1 MGKRAVVIGLDGA
14 AWHLLDPMI
23 DAGVMPRLGA
33 LRDRGAYGLL
43 ASTIPTYTPPAW
55 TSAVTGVNPGRHG
68 IYGFFEGNAQSERQV
83 LVHSGKVKA
92 PTLWEMTGA
101 QGATAGIYNLPLTYP
116 PRQLGGW
123 MISGMMTPER
133 GEHRLTGFGC
143 PHEIETKV
151 LAVEPDY
158 VVDVSADWEADYKT
172 TGLCDRI
179 ERSLRQ
185 RWSVLDTLLSEE
197 PTDIVFSVLEAP
209 DRLQH
214 VYYRYLDPGDSLYD
228 SPQGAAM
235 RPKILQCYAAMDR
248 ICGLLE
254 DWAGS
259 DGGVIVCSDHGFT
272 AWEASV
278 HTNALL
284 EQWGLLTMKRSAR
297 AMQTRL
303 ARSLVP
309 VAKRLLPHGV
319 ARRAK
324 GATFAGIDW
333 AQTKAFASPVPQQGV
348 FVNLAGRER
357 NGVVPEPELAGVK
370 AEIKER
376 FTSLTGPDGQPV
388 TDQVRLSEEVFHGDA
403 LDGAPDV
410 LPVLRDHRYE
420 LDDEVFHRK
429 PFTDFGHLPRGVH
442 HPDGIVVMAG
452 PGIAPGQG
460 AEDPVGSV
468 MDITPTL
475 LYLAGLGVPEG
486 LDGRVLTGPFIPEH
500 LRDNPVASLP
510 PLSSGMRDERSPYSE
525 EEEAAIEESLRGLGY
540 L

>member
-14 AWHLLDPMI
+14 SWHLLDPMI
-23 DAGVMPRLGA
+23 EAGVMPRLGA
-33 LRDRGAYGLL
+33 LRDKGAHGLL

-92 PTLWEMTGA
+92 PTLWEMTEA

-116 PRQLGGW
+116 PPQVAGW

-133 GEHRLTGFGC
+133 GEHRLTGFGR
-143 PHEIETKV
+143 PHAIEAKV

-172 TGLCDRI
+172 TALCDRI
-179 ERSLRQ
+179 GRSLRQ
-185 RWSVLDTLLSEE
+185 RFSVLETLLEE
-197 PTDIVFSVLEAP
+197 DPTDIVFTVLEAP

-214 VYYRYLDPGDSLYD
+214 VYHGYLDPADELYG
-228 SPQGAAM
+228 SPQGVAM
-235 RPKILQCYAAMDR
+235 RPRILDCYAAMDR

-254 DWAGS
+254 DWAGP

-284 EQWGLLTMKRSAR
+284 QQWGLLTMKRSAR
-297 AMQTRL
+297 ALQTSL

-309 VAKRLLPHGV
+309 AAKRFLPHRV

-324 GATFAGIDW
+324 GATFSGIDW
-333 AQTKAFASPVPQQGV
+333 ARTRAFASPVPQQGV
-348 FVNLAGRER
+348 FVNLAGREP
-357 NGVVPEPELAGVK
+357 NGHVPEHELGAVK
-370 AEIKER
+370 AEIKKR
-376 FTSLTGPDGQPV
+376 FASLRGPDGHPV
-388 TDQVRLSEEVFHGDA
+388 TDEVHLSEEIFHGDA

-410 LPVLRDHRYE
+410 LPVLRGHRYE
-420 LDDEVFHRK
+420 LDDEVFHRQ
-429 PFTDFGHLPRGVH
+429 PFTDVAHLPRGVH
-442 HPDGIVVMAG
+442 HPEGIVVLAG
-452 PGIAPGQG
+452 PGVDKGPGSR
-460 AEDPVGSV
+460 EPLGSV
-468 MDITPTL
+468 MDVTPTL
-475 LYLAGLGVPEG
+475 LYLAGLGVPGG
-486 LDGRVLTGPFIPEH
+486 LDGGVVTSVFSEAH
-500 LRDNPVASLP
+500 LKANPVDTLP
-510 PLSSGMRDERSPYSE
+510 PLSSGVRDESSPYSK